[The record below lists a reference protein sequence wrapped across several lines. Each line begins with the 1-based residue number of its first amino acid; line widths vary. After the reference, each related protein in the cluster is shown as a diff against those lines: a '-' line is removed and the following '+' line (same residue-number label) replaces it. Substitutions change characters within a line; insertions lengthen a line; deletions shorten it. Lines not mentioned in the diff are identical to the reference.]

1 MIVFPSL
8 AAVVGL
14 AFGVHLLIRA
24 GRRRAWFEAVW
35 GVALLMF
42 AAASGALAL
51 GVFDGW
57 STGEFRTY
65 WLFGAV
71 LNVPYLALGE
81 VYLLVPRTWI
91 AHLVLAGVLVA
102 TAYAAAEVRTASLD
116 AGVLASRE
124 FFSGREVMGEE
135 ATARTLALVYSYA
148 GTAVLVLGILWSAL
162 GIRGRPEL
170 RSRFYGVLLIA
181 VGALIVAGGAAFA
194 AAANFVG
201 FSLTLAVGVSVMYAG
216 FLTATRPRP
225 PATAPATPPAR
236 S

>member
-1 MIVFPSL
+1 MIVFPSVA
-8 AAVVGL
+8 AAVAL
-14 AFGVHLLIRA
+14 AFGIHLLVRS
-24 GRRRAWFEAVW
+24 GSRRAWFEAVW

-51 GVFDGW
+51 GVLDGW
-57 STGEFRTY
+57 STAEFRVY

-81 VYLLVPRTWI
+81 VYLLVRRSWI
-91 AHLVLAGVLVA
+91 AHLVLIGVLVA
-102 TAYAAAEVRTASLD
+102 TAYAAAEVRTETLD

-124 FFSGREVMGEE
+124 FFSGRQVMGED

-162 GIRGRPEL
+162 GMRGRPEL

-194 AAANFVG
+194 AAASFVG
-201 FSLTLAVGVSVMYAG
+201 FSLTLAVGVFVMYAG
-216 FLTATRPRP
+216 FLTATRVRRP
-225 PATAPATPPAR
+225 AKAPERRPAT